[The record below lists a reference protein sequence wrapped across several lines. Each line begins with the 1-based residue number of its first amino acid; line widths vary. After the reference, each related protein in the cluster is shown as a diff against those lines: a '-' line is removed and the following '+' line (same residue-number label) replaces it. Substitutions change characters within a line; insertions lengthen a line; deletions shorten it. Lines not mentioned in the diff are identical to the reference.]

1 MIPLKDQEAIRQ
13 RFAQELKGRVKLD
26 LFTQKEPRLAVAGR
40 PPCLFCEPV
49 QQALEELSALSD
61 GKIALNLHYLDED
74 RTAAEKFQ
82 VDRAPC
88 TVVRT
93 ASGRRF
99 KFYGFFGGLLFPAFV
114 EMLVLSSQED
124 AGLAPEIKKGL
135 KKLKEPV
142 HVWCFVTPDA
152 PPAPR
157 MVRSAF
163 RLSLGSSKIN
173 LEVVEVAEFPELVQ
187 RLNIQAVPMT
197 ILDAKLGVLGATDEA
212 GLLQRIHEAV
222 EGKEPQPIAVQEPPV
237 RLVLRQPQ
245 QQPRQAAAK
254 PASKLIVPGQE
265 RGGGGRTPGGLIIP
279 GR

>member
-13 RFAQELKGRVKLD
+13 RFVQDLKGRVKLD
-26 LFTQKEPRLAVAGR
+26 LFTEREPRLAVSGK

-61 GKIALNLHYLDED
+61 GKISLNVHYLDEG
-74 RTAAEKFQ
+74 RNAAEKYG

-88 TVVRT
+88 TVMRT
-93 ASGRRF
+93 PSGRSF
-99 KFYGFFGGLLFPAFV
+99 KFYGFFGGPLFPAFV
-114 EMLVLSSQED
+114 EMLVLSSRED
-124 AGLAPEIKKGL
+124 AGLSPEIKKGL
-135 KKLKEPV
+135 RKLKEPAS
-142 HVWCFVTPDA
+142 VWVFVTPDA

-163 RLSLGSSKIN
+163 RLSLGSPKLS
-173 LEVVEVAEFPELVQ
+173 LEIVEVAEYPELIQ

-197 ILDAKLGVLGATDEA
+197 ILASRLGVLGATDEA
-212 GLLQRIHEAV
+212 GLLQRIQEAV
-222 EGKEPQPIAVQEPPV
+222 EGRDPQPIAVQEPPV

-245 QQPRQAAAK
+245 AQQPAAK
-254 PASKLIVPGQE
+254 PKSKLIVPGQE
-265 RGGGGRTPGGLIIP
+265 RAGTQRTPGGLIIP